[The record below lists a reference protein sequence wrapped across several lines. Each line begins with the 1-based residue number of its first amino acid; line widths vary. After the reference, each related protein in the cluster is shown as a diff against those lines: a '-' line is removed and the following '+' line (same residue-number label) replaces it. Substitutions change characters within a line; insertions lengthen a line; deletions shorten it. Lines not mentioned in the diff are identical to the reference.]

1 MTTFYRSGNLLC
13 LEGGVCICMCAC
25 SAGGSMGADARV
37 KKKMSE
43 AETRVRAGHFSR
55 AMRNK
60 MAEMK
65 NEEI

>member
-1 MTTFYRSGNLLC
+1 
-13 LEGGVCICMCAC
+13 
-25 SAGGSMGADARV
+25 MGADARV

-60 MAEMK
+60 MAETK